1 MTRTSSIVI
10 LFALFVFA
18 ACQSGADD
26 TELTPPVITDSL
38 AVDSTIS
45 ETIDTVLT
53 QQMIGVFRNSPATG
67 KIREAEAA
75 FDFSKFRMVNTWKED
90 TVMSQPFVV
99 TPSYLK
105 GQANLLKYSPDSS
118 YLLDLDSY
126 AVEVNAPKRKEPVKM
141 RGPDTEVSLINI
153 NDKNKIRLLF
163 MGPAG
168 SVEDGSWMDNDNI
181 ILLGMEE
188 RSNDGNRVPVIWKYH
203 LPTKTFYLYEYPH
216 GIKYDN
222 Q

>member
-1 MTRTSSIVI
+1 MARSVSTVI
-10 LFALFVFA
+10 LYALFVLA

-26 TELTPPVITDSL
+26 KELSPPATSDSL
-38 AVDSTIS
+38 AVDSSIT

-53 QQMIGVFRNSPATG
+53 QQMIGFLRNSPANA

-99 TPSYLK
+99 APSYLK
-105 GQANLLKYSPDSS
+105 GQATLLKYSPDSA
-118 YLLDLDSY
+118 YLLDLDNY
-126 AVEVNAPKRKEPVKM
+126 AVEVNAPKRKEPLKM

-153 NDKNKIRLLF
+153 NDKTKTRLLF

-168 SVEDGSWMDNDNI
+168 SVEDGGWMDNDNI
-181 ILLGMEE
+181 LLLGMEE

-203 LPTKTFYLYEYPH
+203 LPTKTFYLYEYPY